1 MSTLLLIVTIAGERL
16 AIPATRILSVV
27 QVEALVPVPRAP
39 AHLAGLAALRS
50 RVLTAIDCLA
60 SLELGETAPAAL
72 HDAIVVEQDGHPYA
86 LLVDSVED
94 VIEHEGEI
102 HPLRG
107 VFAPGWTRIATGMVE
122 VDRSLMLLADPAA
135 LIAGPPTV
143 LAA

>member
-1 MSTLLLIVTIAGERL
+1 
-16 AIPATRILSVV
+16 
-27 QVEALVPVPRAP
+27 
-39 AHLAGLAALRS
+39 
-50 RVLTAIDCLA
+50 LTAIDCLA
-60 SLELGETAPAAL
+60 SLELGANAPAAL
-72 HDAIVVEQDGHPYA
+72 HDAVVVEQDGHPYA

-122 VDRSLMLLADPAA
+122 VDGSLMLLADPAA
-135 LIAGPPTV
+135 LIAGPPTL